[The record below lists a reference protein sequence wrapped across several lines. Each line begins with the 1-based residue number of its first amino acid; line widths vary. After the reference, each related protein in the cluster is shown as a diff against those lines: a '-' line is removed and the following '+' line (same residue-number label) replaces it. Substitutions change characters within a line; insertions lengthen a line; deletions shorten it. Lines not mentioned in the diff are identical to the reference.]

1 MRTHLLLLPV
11 FLVVSC
17 AADKKTTAATA
28 AGSTERP
35 TMDQR
40 FRGKTITQNSKGE
53 WPAEV
58 KKEFL
63 SDDNRQTAY
72 FKEKSDIPKAYKTG
86 EYAKTSWW
94 GKKEVERKAYAG
106 KTDGSRFQTAA
117 RDQGVNAREAD
128 TRASVPGPY
137 QTGNYQTGN
146 ARESTMD
153 KVAKPADAYTENR
166 RGNLEEPEVMGWK
179 QLRALDIKGTR
190 SILGRE

>member
-1 MRTHLLLLPV
+1 MRNLLLLLPV
-11 FLVVSC
+11 FLVMSC
-17 AADKKTTAATA
+17 AADKKTATS
-28 AGSTERP
+28 AGADSTERP

-53 WPAEV
+53 WPDEV

-63 SDDNRQTAY
+63 ADSKRQTAY

-94 GKKEVERKAYAG
+94 GKKEVERKSYGG

-117 RDQGVNAREAD
+117 RDQGKAARENNTA
-128 TRASVPGPY
+128 APVPGPY
-137 QTGNYQTGN
+137 QTGNYQTGS
-146 ARESTMD
+146 ARETTMD
-153 KVAKPADAYTENR
+153 KVAKPADADTENR
-166 RGNLEEPEVMGWK
+166 RGEMAEPEVMGWK
-179 QLRALDIKGTR
+179 QMRALDIKGTR